1 MRFLRLMLLHA
12 LALVARRLTRRP
24 EGAPVRILFI
34 KPDHLGDVLLA
45 TPALAALRTRYPG
58 AQITAMVGPWA
69 RPMLA
74 RNPHIDALQVC
85 PFPGF
90 ERERPQRGP
99 LARLLWPYGVLLRYA
114 ALLRHAR
121 YDIAIVA
128 RDDHW
133 WGAALAALAG
143 VPHRVGFATPECAPL
158 LTDALPWNP
167 AEHVTQQAL
176 ALVGHLRGPASGEM
190 LTSTLF
196 RPAPQETAWAEAWLA
211 ERLGQ
216 RRLVIIQPGT
226 GGAAKHWLDERW
238 AEVGDALIADDGLL
252 VVLAGGPGEEDRAAR
267 IMGAMRGAPV
277 DMVGKTSLGQ
287 LAALMA
293 RAALVLGVDSGPL
306 HLAAAA
312 GAPTVQI
319 YGPGNERRFGPWGH
333 PGRHTVLRAD
343 LWCRPCGVLAACPR
357 GLHTPEC
364 MAKVPTRQV
373 LAAAASTLARGGGS

>member
-12 LALVARRLTRRP
+12 LALVARRLARRP
-24 EGAPVRILFI
+24 SDDPAHILFI

-45 TPALAALRTRYPG
+45 TPALAALRARYPD
-58 AQITAMVGPWA
+58 ARITALVGPWS
-69 RPMLA
+69 RPMLE
-74 RNPHIDALQVC
+74 RSPHIDTLQTC

-90 ERERPQRGP
+90 ERERAQRGP
-99 LARLLWPYGVLLRYA
+99 LARLLWPYAVLLRQA
-114 ALLRHAR
+114 ALLRAAR

-133 WGAALAALAG
+133 WGAALALLAG
-143 VPHRVGFATPECAPL
+143 VPRRVGFATPECAPL

-167 AEHVTQQAL
+167 AEHVTRQAL
-176 ALVGHLRGPASGEM
+176 ALVGHLRPPAPGEM
-190 LTSTLF
+190 LMRTLF
-196 RPAPQETAWAEAWLA
+196 RPAPQDIAWADAWLA
-211 ERLGQ
+211 ARLGQ

-238 AEVGDALIADDGLL
+238 AEVGDALAEDDGLL
-252 VVLAGGPGEEDRAAR
+252 LVMAGGPGEEERAGR
-267 IMGAMRGAPV
+267 IMGAMRQMPL
-277 DMVGKTSLGQ
+277 DLVGKTSLGQ

-333 PGRHTVLRAD
+333 PGRHTVLRAE
-343 LWCRPCGVLAACPR
+343 LWCRPCGVLDACPR
-357 GLHTPEC
+357 GLATPEC
-364 MAKVPTRQV
+364 MAKVPARQL
-373 LAAAASTLARGGGS
+373 LAAAASSLARETR